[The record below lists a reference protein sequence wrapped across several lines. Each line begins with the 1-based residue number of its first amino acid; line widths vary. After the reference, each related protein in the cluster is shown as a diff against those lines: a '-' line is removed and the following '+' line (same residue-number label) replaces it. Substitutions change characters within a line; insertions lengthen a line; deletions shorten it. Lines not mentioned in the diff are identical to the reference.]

1 MQEDALKDVAI
12 LVIANKQDVAHSMS
26 VSELEDK
33 LDLSRN
39 LPGMRWRI
47 QAASATQGYGL
58 REGFDWLADELA
70 KKWNNLG
77 TDLCKISI

>member
-1 MQEDALKDVAI
+1 
-12 LVIANKQDVAHSMS
+12 MS

-70 KKWNNLG
+70 KK
-77 TDLCKISI
+77 